1 MSVQWEVVI
10 GLETHTQLQTKSKIF
25 SGASTAFGSEP
36 NTQACAVDLALP
48 GVLPVL
54 NREAVAHAIRFGLAI
69 DAKVANKSV
78 FARKNYFYPDL
89 PKGYQISQFELPVVI
104 GGEIKI
110 EVNGIEKVVHLT
122 RAHLEED
129 AGKSLHEDFHGP
141 HGEPSSGIDLNRAG
155 TPLLEIVTEPEMRS
169 AAEAVA
175 YAKNLHS
182 LVVWLGICDGN
193 MQEGSFRCDANVSV
207 RPAGQKEFG
216 TRCEIKN
223 LNSFKFLEE
232 AIQYE
237 VRRQIE
243 LIEDGGT
250 VKQET
255 RLYDPDRQETRSMRS
270 KEDAQDY
277 RYFPDP
283 DLLPLRIDQ
292 TWIEEIKAS
301 MPALPKELRESW
313 QSQYGLT
320 PYDAQILT
328 QEKHTAEYFQKLV
341 NLVGSESAKQAAN
354 WIAGD
359 FASAM
364 NRDGVNASEA
374 PLVPDHLA
382 ELIKRVADGTISNKI
397 AKEIFAILW
406 EKAKVSAIPLQGA
419 VDAVIDEKGLRQI
432 SDTGA
437 IEKIID
443 EVLATNTKSVEEYRS
458 GKEKAFNALV
468 GQIMK
473 ASKGKANPAQVNALL
488 KQKLG

>member
-1 MSVQWEVVI
+1 MSAQWEVVI
-10 GLETHTQLQTKSKIF
+10 GLETHAQLATKSKIF
-25 SGASTAFGSEP
+25 SGASTAFGAEP

-69 DAKVANKSV
+69 GSQVAKESV

-89 PKGYQISQFELPVVI
+89 PKGYQISQMELPVVV
-104 GGEIKI
+104 GGQIKI
-110 EVNGIEKVVHLT
+110 EVNGVEKVVNLT

-129 AGKSLHEDFHGP
+129 AGKSLHEDFNGP

-182 LVVWLGICDGN
+182 LVMWLGICDGN

-207 RPAGQKEFG
+207 RPVGQKEFG

-243 LIEDGGT
+243 LIEDGGV

-255 RLYDPDRQETRSMRS
+255 RLYDPDKQETRSMRS

-283 DLLPLRIDQ
+283 DLLPLRIEQ
-292 TWIEEIKAS
+292 AWIDEVKAS
-301 MPALPKELRESW
+301 MPQLPTQLREMW
-313 QSQYGLT
+313 QSEYGLT
-320 PYDAQILT
+320 SYDAQILT
-328 QEKHTAEYFQKLV
+328 QEKATAEYFQKLV
-341 NLVGSESAKQAAN
+341 NLMGSDLAKQSAN

-359 FASAM
+359 FASAV
-364 NRDGVNASEA
+364 NRDGIDASSA
-374 PLVPDHLA
+374 PIKPEHLA
-382 ELIKRVADGTISNKI
+382 ELIKRVVDGTISNKI
-397 AKEIFAILW
+397 AKEIFTILW
-406 EKAKVSAIPLQGA
+406 DRAKEKDLPLIGA
-419 VDAVIDEKGLRQI
+419 VDALIDEKGLRQI

-443 EVLATNTKSVEEYRS
+443 EVLLANAKSVEEYRS
-458 GKEKAFNALV
+458 GKEKAFNSLV

-473 ASKGKANPAQVNALL
+473 ASKGKANPGQVNTLL